1 MLINNYE
8 NALFLI
14 NPVAGKL
21 PINKKITLIN
31 NVIKNYKSEILI
43 TRSPEESAQRT
54 KEAMLDNRLVV
65 ACGGDGLQNIV
76 AEQAVNT
83 GGTMAVFP
91 MGRGNDFAASLKI
104 HNSKDLETSLSS
116 NIIHKAR
123 YLNVEFEGYK
133 KICLTC
139 AGVGLLS
146 EAAFRASRIPILK
159 GSLLYAIATL
169 ISFINLHNHGYKLL
183 MNGERK
189 DQSFLIIAGAAS
201 PYTGGG
207 MYIAPDAFKEETNVN
222 LLSAKKVGRLQ
233 AVKLLSQVF
242 SGAHIHNKN
251 VINSHINEFEILTES
266 KNPWAKLVYGDGEFL
281 GNLPVKISIG
291 RDPLNVLVPSLK
303 IK

>member
-123 YLNVEFEGYK
+123 YLNHCF
-133 KICLTC
+133 
-139 AGVGLLS
+139 
-146 EAAFRASRIPILK
+146 FH
-159 GSLLYAIATL
+159 
-169 ISFINLHNHGYKLL
+169 F
-183 MNGERK
+183 
-189 DQSFLIIAGAAS
+189 Q
-201 PYTGGG
+201 
-207 MYIAPDAFKEETNVN
+207 
-222 LLSAKKVGRLQ
+222 
-233 AVKLLSQVF
+233 
-242 SGAHIHNKN
+242 
-251 VINSHINEFEILTES
+251 
-266 KNPWAKLVYGDGEFL
+266 
-281 GNLPVKISIG
+281 
-291 RDPLNVLVPSLK
+291 
-303 IK
+303 

>member
-1 MLINNYE
+1 MLINNYK

-21 PINKKITLIN
+21 PIKKKITLIN

-54 KEAMLDNRLVV
+54 KEAMLDDRLVV

-123 YLNVEFEGYK
+123 YLNVEFEGYEK
-133 KICLTC
+133 H
-139 AGVGLLS
+139 
-146 EAAFRASRIPILK
+146 FQP
-159 GSLLYAIATL
+159 
-169 ISFINLHNHGYKLL
+169 INLSNTTAPIKNLRKPDKCTVYWFHGDRA
-183 MNGERK
+183 GQTEIVP
-189 DQSFLIIAGAAS
+189 DWFL
-201 PYTGGG
+201 
-207 MYIAPDAFKEETNVN
+207 KV
-222 LLSAKKVGRLQ
+222 LSR
-233 AVKLLSQVF
+233 S
-242 SGAHIHNKN
+242 
-251 VINSHINEFEILTES
+251 
-266 KNPWAKLVYGDGEFL
+266 
-281 GNLPVKISIG
+281 
-291 RDPLNVLVPSLK
+291 
-303 IK
+303 